1 MILNETLSKLL
12 FIIRAFLKSKSFVLI
27 HSSFLRIIPLGGIIT
42 KTFQYSQGESWDI
55 LIGNNHGW
63 EPWLDS
69 GYKNKAI
76 TFSCST
82 NNKNVNTLID
92 QHHRQLFSNE
102 YPEKEPHEVFCQKV
116 VI

>member
-1 MILNETLSKLL
+1 MILNETLSKRL
-12 FIIRAFLKSKSFVLI
+12 FIIRAFLKSKSFGLI

-55 LIGNNHGW
+55 LIGNNHSW
-63 EPWLDS
+63 EPWLGS

-76 TFSCST
+76 TFSCSA

-102 YPEKEPHEVFCQKV
+102 YSEKEPHEEFCKKV